1 MTIFTK
7 SLFYDKIED
16 WALNT
21 KSDAELGRKI
31 KRFVYKNLGIR
42 KRKRNKR
49 TIFTIQF

>member
-21 KSDAELGRKI
+21 KNDAELGRKI
-31 KRFVYKNLGIR
+31 KRFVYNNLGIK
-42 KRKRNKR
+42 KRRRNKK
-49 TIFTIQF
+49 TILTIRF